1 MSVPS
6 AARASATVLIS
17 LGTKKFTQE
26 NGPIPA
32 TSVANASSAVHISSD
47 TGGFTPKFRKCLL

>member
-6 AARASATVLIS
+6 AARASATALIS
-17 LGTKKFTQE
+17 SGTKKFTPE

-32 TSVANASSAVHISSD
+32 PSVANASSAVHISSD